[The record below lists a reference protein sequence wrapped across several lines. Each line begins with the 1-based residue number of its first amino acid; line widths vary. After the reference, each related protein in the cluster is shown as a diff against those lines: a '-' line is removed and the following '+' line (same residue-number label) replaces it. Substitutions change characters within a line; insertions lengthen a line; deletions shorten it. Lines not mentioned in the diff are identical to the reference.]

1 MIKKA
6 YIFFIAIA
14 FLLGCKPYS
23 IKRTEKVNTSVSDI
37 GSVDSSLVQI
47 YKPYKISLDS
57 SMNEVLN
64 VSLVEMSTGSPEGKL
79 GNFVSDLSLKIGN
92 ELYKEKTGNVADFV
106 LLNNGGLR
114 TFLPKGNITRRKIYE
129 LMPFEN
135 ELVVV
140 TLSAEKANNL
150 FEYIAKK
157 TVDGGTRKQGVPVS
171 GNIKV
176 VLNGL
181 SPKDIFINESPFLGK
196 EYKVITSD
204 YLANGG
210 DNMTFFLNPVRYEKI
225 GIKLRDA
232 IMHYV
237 INEKKAGN
245 SLDAELDKRISYVE

>member
-1 MIKKA
+1 MIKKTP
-6 YIFFIAIA
+6 ILFTLII
-14 FLLGCKPYS
+14 LLIGCNPYRLQK
-23 IKRTEKVNTSVSDI
+23 IEKVNTSISDI
-37 GSVDSSLVQI
+37 GDTDSSLVVI
-47 YKPYKISLDS
+47 YKPYKNSLDS

-64 VSLVEMSTGSPEGKL
+64 VSLIEMTTGSPEGKL

-92 ELYKEKTGNVADFV
+92 KLYKGKTGNVADFV

-135 ELVVV
+135 ELVVI
-140 TLSAEKANNL
+140 TLSAEKVNDL
-150 FEYIAKK
+150 FRYIAKK
-157 TVDGGTRKQGVPVS
+157 TVNGGTRKQGVPVS
-171 GNIKV
+171 GNIKI
-176 VLNGL
+176 VLNGQ
-181 SPKDIFINESPFLGK
+181 SPQYIFINESPFEEK

-210 DNMTFFLNPVRYEKI
+210 DNMSFFLNPVKYEKI

-237 INEKKAGN
+237 IDEKKEGN
-245 SLDAELDKRISYVE
+245 SLNAELDKRISYVE